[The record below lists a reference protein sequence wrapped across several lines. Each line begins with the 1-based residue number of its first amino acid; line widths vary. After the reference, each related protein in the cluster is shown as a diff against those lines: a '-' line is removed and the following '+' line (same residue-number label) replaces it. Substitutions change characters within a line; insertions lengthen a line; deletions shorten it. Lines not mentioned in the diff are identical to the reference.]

1 MIGRGGVRGR
11 DAWGEAQRRDAEAVS
26 GQECACQRS
35 GDLWDVRGA
44 GTLRW
49 RIPLPSGA
57 SWGPLP
63 SVFPVVVQNPK
74 KAYLGFGWKEFSG
87 IPSTG
92 GGKKV
97 PGPDSPPIFSLPTPS
112 SRLKEQKTEGRS
124 CLAAGKPVDLFSFTS
139 LNPTVRETDH
149 FVPFLEPS

>member
-26 GQECACQRS
+26 GQECACQRA

-44 GTLRW
+44 WVGTLRW
-49 RIPLPSGA
+49 RIPFPSGT

-63 SVFPVVVQNPK
+63 SVFPVIVQNPER
-74 KAYLGFGWKEFSG
+74 AHLGSGWKEFSG

-97 PGPDSPPIFSLPTPS
+97 AGPDSPPIFSLPTPIFS
-112 SRLKEQKTEGRS
+112 CKGAGEKTK
-124 CLAAGKPVDLFSFTS
+124 AGPTLQPENPLVS
-139 LNPTVRETDH
+139 LVLLPRT
-149 FVPFLEPS
+149 LL